1 MLHIAQN
8 KNGAVFRG
16 QRLYGL
22 PQHFTELT
30 VFQSLGRY
38 FAPIRDVTGNI
49 VSVIALGT
57 VFKRF
62 IKVAALLAYPHLGL
76 IDHDLGQPSAEFG
89 FLPKLPQGP
98 KCFENRFLRHLLGIC
113 FVSDNGE
120 CRQKDPALVGSKE
133 LQESLMVTV

>member
-8 KNGAVFRG
+8 EDSAVFRG

-22 PQHFTELT
+22 LQHFTELT

-57 VFKRF
+57 VFKRL
-62 IKVAALLAYPHLGL
+62 IKVAALLTYPHLGL
-76 IDHDLGQPSAEFG
+76 IDHDLGQPSAELG
-89 FLPKLPQGP
+89 LLPKSSQGA
-98 KCFENRFLRHLLGIC
+98 KRF
-113 FVSDNGE
+113 
-120 CRQKDPALVGSKE
+120 
-133 LQESLMVTV
+133 